1 MTGIMGARI
10 ESSILSATGIN
21 QIQSKA
27 NRLSA
32 LQFRDNLKWRFEGR
46 IRRQKFARRDSK
58 YNKNKQKQVGHINP
72 LVLTGAMRRSVL
84 TRARVTA
91 TSKQGRMITT
101 TGANGFRTSEW
112 RDKVRTELEQ
122 VTLAEEKAVGK
133 LQEQTL
139 LTLSTQSKFHKKK
152 ARRF

>member
-1 MTGIMGARI
+1 
-10 ESSILSATGIN
+10 
-21 QIQSKA
+21 
-27 NRLSA
+27 
-32 LQFRDNLKWRFEGR
+32 
-46 IRRQKFARRDSK
+46 
-58 YNKNKQKQVGHINP
+58 
-72 LVLTGAMRRSVL
+72 
-84 TRARVTA
+84 
-91 TSKQGRMITT
+91 MITT